1 MSAGQVRLVV
11 EARGEDQHAIETHPE
26 DLRDART
33 FDAAYVCL
41 SGYTG
46 PYSPHLFAAAPK
58 LLQALQAAYDALCIS
73 YPLHSVDMDQRDGVL
88 AAGREAM
95 AEATRQPAAAQ
106 MEAA

>member
-1 MSAGQVRLVV
+1 MSAGPVRLVV
-11 EARGEDQHAIETHPE
+11 EARGEGQHAVETHPE

-58 LLQALQAAYDALCIS
+58 LLQALQALIAEYEPNLKTFALNAPRRAIWES
-73 YPLHSVDMDQRDGVL
+73 AV
-88 AAGREAM
+88 AAVAEAERQPEPAAHREA
-95 AEATRQPAAAQ
+95 A
-106 MEAA
+106 